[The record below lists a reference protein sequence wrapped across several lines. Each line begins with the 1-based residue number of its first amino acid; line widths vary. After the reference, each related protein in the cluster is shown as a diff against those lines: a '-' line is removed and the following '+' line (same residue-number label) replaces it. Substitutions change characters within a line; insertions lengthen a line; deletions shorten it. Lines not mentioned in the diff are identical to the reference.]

1 MAKEVP
7 IGTRAQVTHTVEH
20 QHTLAAFGDQMPPV
34 LSTPHMI
41 GWMESA
47 CYFAQRPFCE
57 QGETTVGT
65 RIDVVHRSPC
75 TIGAKV
81 TASAELER
89 MEKDGR
95 FYVYK
100 VEAATES
107 GLKIGWGHVYRAV
120 VEMPKF
126 MRKA

>member
-1 MAKEVP
+1 MKEVP

-20 QHTLAAFGDQMPPV
+20 QHTLAAFGEEMPPV

-47 CYFAQRPFCE
+47 CYLAQRPFCGP
-57 QGETTVGT
+57 GETTVGT
-65 RIDVVHRSPC
+65 RIDTIHRFPC

-81 TASAELER
+81 TAAAELER
-89 MEKDGR
+89 VEKDGR

-100 VEAATES
+100 VEATTGD

-120 VEMPKF
+120 VEISRLMQKT
-126 MRKA
+126 